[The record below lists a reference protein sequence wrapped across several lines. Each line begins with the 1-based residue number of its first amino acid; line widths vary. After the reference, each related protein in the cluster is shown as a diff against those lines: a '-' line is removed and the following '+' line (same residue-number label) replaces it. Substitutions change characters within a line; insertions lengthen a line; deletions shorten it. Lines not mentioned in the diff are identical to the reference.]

1 MMKIVMIGRKVT
13 LHDNFKELA
22 KKKLLRFDRLFEDDA
37 EAKVVV
43 TVEKNRQTVEITIR
57 SRGMIYRAESTADA
71 MNTALDDVIDAL
83 SSQIRKNKKYLSK
96 KLRHAGLDE
105 LQASSKEKSDAEG
118 EGTYDVV
125 RTKHF
130 VVKPMSVD
138 EAILQMEMLEHQFFM
153 FRNEKNGEINV
164 VYRRKGGGFGLLEP
178 EE

>member
-13 LHDNFKELA
+13 LHDNFKELVR
-22 KKKLLRFDRLFEDDA
+22 KKLLRFDRLFEDDA

-96 KLRHAGLDE
+96 ELRRAGFDE
-105 LQASSKEKSDAEG
+105 LQASNKEKSDAEG

-138 EAILQMEMLEHQFFM
+138 EAILQMEMIEHQFFM